1 MKLGWSGFRSAFAFA
16 IIAVTSAAEANSF
29 GGGGGFWAVSCS
41 AIAAVISRVRIV
53 QRTRRR
59 IKPPVRRRLYSIRIS
74 PARAQRCRCCAT
86 DVEQSQRV
94 DDPAVEGVDPQYGVT
109 RDLTEVWRAQPTD
122 KQRVRL
128 KVLKDI

>member
-29 GGGGGFWAVSCS
+29 GGGGGFWAVSCR

-59 IKPPVRRRLYSIRIS
+59 IRPPVRRRLYSIRIS
-74 PARAQRCRCCAT
+74 PARAPPLRDRR
-86 DVEQSQRV
+86 DR
-94 DDPAVEGVDPQYGVT
+94 PT
-109 RDLTEVWRAQPTD
+109 RWESDFPPHEVRG
-122 KQRVRL
+122 L
-128 KVLKDI
+128 